1 MATIGFKIK
10 QEIFKVFYYDVPT
23 IVISKGD
30 LESCFVK
37 ILLKEKVDH
46 KKLYVAFYI

>member
-1 MATIGFKIK
+1 MPIGFKIK
-10 QEIFKVFYYDVPT
+10 QEIFKVFHNDVPT

-37 ILLKEKVDH
+37 NPFEG
-46 KKLYVAFYI
+46 KK